1 MSAHRPFRVGINGF
15 GRIGRL
21 LARHLCSGD
30 YRGGNTRGA
39 PAVVVSHI
47 NDPAPTAAEAAH
59 LLAFDSVH
67 GRWPCEAEAESESL
81 VLLNGQKVGFSRE
94 RETAKVGWAGKA
106 DLVIDCTGRLKKE
119 ADVQA
124 FLAGGVPRVLVS
136 QPVEGIPNIVPGVN
150 EHSVE
155 LSLARAICAASCTTN
170 CLAPVTKV
178 LHEVFTVTGGL
189 ITTVHGLTNDQALLD
204 QAHEDWRRGRQAGSS
219 LIPTTS
225 GFAKAIGR
233 VLPELAGKLEGFA
246 IRAPIT
252 NASLI
257 DACFLVQRS
266 TSAGGVNA
274 AFEAA
279 ASDALRNILAI
290 EHRPLV
296 SADFRGDRH
305 SATVDASLTQ
315 VMGGNLVKVVA
326 WYDNE
331 TAYSHRLAE
340 LTHRLAGL

>member
-1 MSAHRPFRVGINGF
+1 MAFRVGINGF

-30 YRGGNTRGA
+30 YRSSTA
-39 PAVVVSHI
+39 AIVVSHI

-67 GRWPCEAEAESESL
+67 GRWPHEAEADGESL
-81 VLLNGQKVGFSRE
+81 RLNGRTVSFSRE
-94 RETAKVGWAGKA
+94 RETAKVGWADKA
-106 DLVIDCTGRLKKE
+106 DLVIDCTGRLKKD

-124 FLAGGVPRVLVS
+124 FLASGVPRVLVS

-150 EHSVE
+150 EGSVTLVE
-155 LSLARAICAASCTTN
+155 AQAICAASCTTN
-170 CLAPVTKV
+170 CLAPVARV
-178 LHEVFTVTGGL
+178 LHEAFIITGGFV
-189 ITTVHGLTNDQALLD
+189 TTVHGLTNDQALLD

-246 IRAPIT
+246 IRAPVT

-257 DACFLVQRS
+257 DACLQVQRG
-266 TSAGGVNA
+266 TTAQEVNA

-279 ASDALRNILAI
+279 SSQALKGILAI
-290 EHRPLV
+290 ERRPLV

-315 VMGGNLVKVVA
+315 VLGGNLVKVVA

-340 LTHRLAGL
+340 LIPGLAGL

>member
-1 MSAHRPFRVGINGF
+1 MAFRVGINGF

-21 LARHLCSGD
+21 LTRHLCSGD
-30 YRGGNTRGA
+30 YNGA
-39 PAVVVSHI
+39 SPEIIVSHI
-47 NDPAPTAAEAAH
+47 NDPAPDAGLAAH

-67 GRWPCEAEAESESL
+67 GRWPYEAEAESTSQL
-81 VLLNGQKVGFSRE
+81 LLNGQRVGFSRE
-94 RETAKVGWAGKA
+94 RDTASVGWAGKA
-106 DLVIDCTGRLKKE
+106 DIVIDCTGRLKTV

-124 FLAGGVPRVLVS
+124 FLAAGVSRVLVS
-136 QPVEGIPNIVPGVN
+136 QPVEGIPNIVLGVN
-150 EHSVE
+150 EQSVE
-155 LSLARAICAASCTTN
+155 LNLERAVCAASCTTN
-170 CLAPVTKV
+170 CLAPVVKV
-178 LHEVFTVTGGL
+178 LHDVFTITGGL

-233 VLPELAGKLEGFA
+233 VLPDMAGKLEGFA
-246 IRAPIT
+246 IRAPVT

-257 DACFLVQRS
+257 DACFQIQRS
-266 TSAGGVNA
+266 TTAGGVNA

-279 ASDALRNILAI
+279 TSDSLRNILAV

-315 VMGGNLVKVVA
+315 VLGGNLVKVVA

-331 TAYSHRLAE
+331 MAYSHRLAE
-340 LTHRLAGL
+340 LTRRLLGF

>member
-1 MSAHRPFRVGINGF
+1 MTPSSPFRVGINGF

-21 LARHLCSGD
+21 LVRHLCSGD
-30 YRGGNTRGA
+30 YAGSSSHI
-39 PAVVVSHI
+39 VVSHI
-47 NDPAPTAAEAAH
+47 NDPAPDATQAAH

-67 GRWPCEAEAESESL
+67 GRWNCASSAEDERL
-81 VLLNGQKVGFSRE
+81 LLLNGLRVGFSRE
-94 RETAKVGWAGKA
+94 REVARVNWSGKV
-106 DLVIDCTGRLKKE
+106 DLVVDCTGRLKKA
-119 ADVQA
+119 ADVHE
-124 FLAGGVPRVLVS
+124 FLAAGAPRVLVS
-136 QPVEGIPNIVPGVN
+136 QPVEGIPNIVLGVN
-150 EHSVE
+150 ERSVE
-155 LSLARAICAASCTTN
+155 LHLAPAICAASCTTN
-170 CLAPVTKV
+170 CLAPVVKV
-178 LHEVFTVTGGL
+178 LDEAFTVSAGL

-257 DACFLVQRS
+257 DACFQVQRS
-266 TSAGGVNA
+266 TSAGDVNA

-279 ASDALRNILAI
+279 ASDSLSNILAI

-340 LTHRLAGL
+340 LTQRLAGL